1 MYICI
6 YVYMYIN
13 ITHTC
18 IYIYKYRF
26 GWRLASPF
34 WMLFGSLHPCH
45 VCPRS
50 RSMATLWTSRLPGT
64 SQALRENRTWGQNDV
79 VQSDIFRDV
88 SLGKTSH
95 WFCRCSDEGKLL
107 QCYVRWSNSV
117 PGSNVDSSL
126 NFSASTPSQAHHN
139 CNQVEALMHIKNHC
153 FGVHHSG

>member
-1 MYICI
+1 MY
-6 YVYMYIN
+6 
-13 ITHTC
+13 
-18 IYIYKYRF
+18 IYIYTNIDSVEGWQVHF
-26 GWRLASPF
+26 GCSLVVYIHVMFVRGPDQCQRTELY
-34 WMLFGSLHPCH
+34 WMNQ
-45 VCPRS
+45 
-50 RSMATLWTSRLPGT
+50 PGT

-88 SLGKTSH
+88 SLGKLSH

-126 NFSASTPSQAHHN
+126 NFSASTASQAHHN
-139 CNQVEALMHIKNHC
+139 CNQVEALMHIKNHR